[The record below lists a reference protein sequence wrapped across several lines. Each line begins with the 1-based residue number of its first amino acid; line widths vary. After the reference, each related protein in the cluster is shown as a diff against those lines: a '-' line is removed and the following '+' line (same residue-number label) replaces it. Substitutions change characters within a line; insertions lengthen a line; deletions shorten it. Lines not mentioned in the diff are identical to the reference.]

1 MVKYL
6 ESTRNY
12 FYKQYKNGK
21 KKRISFEQYNHVM
34 KGGENSHDEKY
45 KLTNSEKFKEFIDF
59 VKNKFT
65 SNNRSNSQYKT
76 NYITIKGNVIRQL
89 DALKSYI
96 RSLSIQE
103 DKHDFPQIFYI
114 YNNDTSNI
122 IFIGVIDGNKI
133 IDGNNYKHVRL
144 LLRRP
149 HTSKAGITAV
159 YHILKN
165 LDERYKGIY
174 LASLASS
181 NGFYINLGFS
191 SDGTIFYLDKDKQH
205 IETLESKSIKNTE
218 FVSLFDKIY

>member
-34 KGGENSHDEKY
+34 KGGENSKDEKY
-45 KLTNSEKFKEFIDF
+45 NLTSSDKFEEFIEF
-59 VKNKFT
+59 IKNKFT
-65 SNNRSNSQYKT
+65 SNNRNNGQYKS
-76 NYITIKGNVIRQL
+76 NYNNVKGDVIRQL

-96 RSLSIQE
+96 QLLNTQE
-103 DKHDFPQIFYI
+103 KTNFPQIFYI

-133 IDGNNYKHVRL
+133 KDGNNYKHVRL

-149 HTSKAGITAV
+149 RTSKAGITAV

-174 LASLASS
+174 LASLDSS
-181 NGFYINLGFS
+181 NGFYTRLGFS
-191 SDGTIFYLDKDKQH
+191 SDRTTFYLDKDKQR
-205 IETLESKSIKNTE
+205 IETLKSKSIENTE

>member
-34 KGGENSHDEKY
+34 KGGENSQDEKY
-45 KLTNSEKFKEFIDF
+45 NLTKSDKFKEFIDF

-76 NYITIKGNVIRQL
+76 NYNTVKTDVIRQL

-96 RSLSIQE
+96 QSLNTQE
-103 DKHDFPQIFYI
+103 KKDFPQIFYI

-122 IFIGVIDGNKI
+122 IFIGVIDGYKTI
-133 IDGNNYKHVRL
+133 HENNYKVVRL

-149 HTSKAGITAV
+149 HTSNAGITAV

-165 LDERYKGIY
+165 LDERYKGIC
-174 LASLASS
+174 LASLDSS
-181 NGFYINLGFS
+181 HGFYTRLGFS
-191 SDGTIFYLDKDKQH
+191 SHGSTYYLDKDKQH
-205 IETLESKSIKNTE
+205 IETLESNSIKNTV

>member
-34 KGGENSHDEKY
+34 KGGENSQDEKY
-45 KLTNSEKFKEFIDF
+45 NLTNSKKFEEFIDF
-59 VKNKFT
+59 VKTKFT

-76 NYITIKGNVIRQL
+76 NYNTVKTDVIHQL
-89 DALKSYI
+89 DALKSSI
-96 RSLSIQE
+96 QSLSIRE

-122 IFIGVIDGNKI
+122 IFIGVIDGYKTI
-133 IDGNNYKHVRL
+133 HGNNYKHVRF

-149 HTSKAGITAV
+149 HTSKAGITTV

-165 LDERYKGIY
+165 LDERYKGIC
-174 LASLASS
+174 LASLDSS
-181 NGFYINLGFS
+181 NGFYIKLGFS
-191 SDGTIFYLDKDKQH
+191 SDRSTLYLDKDQQH
-205 IETLESKSIKNTE
+205 IETLESKSIENTE

>member
-34 KGGENSHDEKY
+34 KGGENSQDEKY
-45 KLTNSEKFKEFIDF
+45 NLKNPDKFEEFIEF
-59 VKNKFT
+59 INKKFT
-65 SNNRSNSQYKT
+65 SNNKNNREYKSNY
-76 NYITIKGNVIRQL
+76 NNVKGDVIRQL
-89 DALKSYI
+89 DALKSSI
-96 RSLSIQE
+96 RSLSIRE

-122 IFIGVIDGNKI
+122 IFIGVIGGNKI
-133 IDGNNYKHVRL
+133 IGGNNYKHVRL

-149 HTSKAGITAV
+149 YTSKAGITAV

-165 LDERYKGIY
+165 LDERYKGIC
-174 LASLASS
+174 LASLDSS
-181 NGFYINLGFS
+181 NGFYIKLGFS
-191 SDGTIFYLDKDKQH
+191 SDRSTLYLDKDQQH
-205 IETLESKSIKNTE
+205 IETLKSKSIENTE